1 MTSTKPLSA
10 TRRSVL
16 AAALAALSALAC
28 AQTPAPDAGANA
40 KAAPVAAA
48 RSNPASALAASP
60 SGQLPNDLRGQ
71 LETIGRY
78 AAEVGRRTQGGEA
91 RPVSR
96 QVDLSGD
103 PFEVTPQL
111 RAGRNRSPFTGLPGA
126 SVLELKRRVQLRAV
140 LRSAQGAVAQLLINE
155 KDVITIMDKELIDL
169 GELGTFQ
176 VEIQSATVSLL
187 DPNNRQGKKV
197 VLR

>member
-1 MTSTKPLSA
+1 MSSSKPLSA
-10 TRRSVL
+10 TRRRAL

-28 AQTPAPDAGANA
+28 AQTPAPAAG
-40 KAAPVAAA
+40 AAA

-91 RPVSR
+91 RPAPR

-126 SVLELKRRVQLRAV
+126 NVLELKRRVQLRAV
-140 LRSAQGAVAQLLINE
+140 LRSGAGSVAQLLIND

-176 VEIQSATVSLL
+176 VEILSATVSLS
-187 DPNNRQGKKV
+187 DPNNLQGKKV